1 MKKTVFLILPVI
13 AILFTAC
20 APSQG
25 LRLATLGSHPSLT
38 DTNAPRSLSDEQ
50 DRGINLPISAYTS
63 MNIDVE
69 GILDYVQ
76 GGSDF
81 EVEFTANDWLNPW
94 IRFNFSF

>member
-1 MKKTVFLILPVI
+1 MKKIVFLTLPVI
-13 AILFTAC
+13 AILLTAC

-25 LRLATLGSHPSLT
+25 LRLAPLGSQPALT
-38 DTNAPRSLSDEQ
+38 DTNAPRSLSDER

-81 EVEFTANDWLNPW
+81 EVEFTTNDWLNPW